1 MGDLDCFV
9 ASDLPRGTQ
18 WPQVRNCTDFA
29 AAVYDEFFGRIFRYC
44 RFRLYSRELAEDVT
58 SAVFLGMVKH
68 TAKLRG
74 RTREEVLRWLYR
86 AAGNQIASAIRSSR
100 RREKILSEATRERQE
115 AQEGEGLADWGAL
128 NKALFSLKK
137 RDQEVVVLRYFED
150 LDAMQIA
157 QIVGTS
163 HTNVRSILAL
173 ACGKLRE
180 QLESSFGD

>member
-1 MGDLDCFV
+1 MDDLDCFV
-9 ASDLPRGTQ
+9 ASDLPGGTQ
-18 WPQVRNCTDFA
+18 WPQARGSINFA
-29 AAVYDEFFGRIFRYC
+29 AAVYDEFFDRIFRYC

-58 SAVFLGMVKH
+58 STVFLGLVKH
-68 TAKLRG
+68 VEKLQG
-74 RTREEVLRWLYR
+74 RTRDEMLRWLYR

-100 RREKILSEATRERQE
+100 RRETILADAARQRQE
-115 AQEGEGLADWGAL
+115 AQRGDSPADWGAL
-128 NKALFSLKK
+128 NQALFSLKK

-163 HTNVRSILAL
+163 HTNVRSILARSRE
-173 ACGKLRE
+173 KLRG